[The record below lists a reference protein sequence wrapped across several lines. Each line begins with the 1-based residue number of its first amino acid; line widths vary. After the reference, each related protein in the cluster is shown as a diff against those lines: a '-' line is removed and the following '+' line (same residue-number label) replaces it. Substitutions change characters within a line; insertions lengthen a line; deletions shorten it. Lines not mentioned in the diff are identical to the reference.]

1 MTTSFELFLTT
12 ALLALVSA
20 LGSAVLGYPLG
31 NWLASLR
38 KLKALL
44 SALLLVPFLLPSF
57 LVGLVVLPFQGD
69 TLSGLEAFAWIVSA
83 HLLMN
88 IGFIARVVAASSVP
102 KEQLEAAQL
111 DGATRW
117 QSRLLVEIPQQLPGI
132 ASASLLVALYS
143 ATSYGLVLTL
153 GRGQTQTL
161 ETEIAELALRELD
174 LAGAGFVAILQT
186 LITVIFFI
194 VARRIGANPSTL
206 FGETESKGS
215 KLGAL
220 IAIAY
225 LSAIAV
231 VVGNVVLRVFT
242 LNGGVVENLNNLA
255 TRGSREILNITLL
268 EAAGNSFRNLF
279 VCLLISLPI
288 IWFVSGRK
296 KSSLVVLIPIGVSPV
311 VIGLL
316 FLVGSGYLPGGLGNW
331 WLVPL
336 AQSIFLI
343 PLGYQIL
350 RPARQSVEPEMLE
363 AAQLD
368 GANKLQSFTSIE
380 APVLARPLAA
390 AISFMS
396 LASLGEFGA
405 ASFLAYGSQA
415 TLPLAMFRLAGR
427 PGEENL
433 GMAMTAALILILL
446 AFVVVY
452 FISREPRSSLELSH
466 RGAQDR
472 QKV

>member
-20 LGSAVLGYPLG
+20 LGSAFLGYPLG
-31 NWLASLR
+31 NWLAGLKR
-38 KLKALL
+38 LKAFS

-57 LVGLVVLPFQGD
+57 LVGLVILPFQSQSITVSEGF
-69 TLSGLEAFAWIVSA
+69 TWIVLA

-88 IGFIARVVAASSVP
+88 IGFVARVVAASRVP

-111 DGATRW
+111 DGASRW
-117 QSRLLVEIPQQLPGI
+117 QSRWQVEIPQQLPGI

-153 GRGQTQTL
+153 GRGDVQTL

-174 LAGAGFVAILQT
+174 LTGAGWIALLQT
-186 LITVIFFI
+186 LITVVFFMI
-194 VARRIGANPSTL
+194 ARRIGANPSTL
-206 FGETESKGS
+206 FGETQSQGS
-215 KLGAL
+215 KVGAVIAALYLASIGLL
-220 IAIAY
+220 I
-225 LSAIAV
+225 
-231 VVGNVVLRVFT
+231 GNVILRVFT
-242 LNGGVVENLNNLA
+242 LNGGVVENFRNLA

-268 EAAGNSFRNLF
+268 DAAGNSLRNLL

-288 IWFVSGRK
+288 IWLVSGRK
-296 KSSLVVLIPIGVSPV
+296 KSSLLVLIPIGISPV
-311 VIGLL
+311 VVGLL
-316 FLVGSGYLPGGLGNW
+316 FLVGAGYIPGALGNW

-368 GANKLQSFTSIE
+368 GANKLQSFASVE

-433 GMAMTAALILILL
+433 GMAMTAALLLIML

-452 FISREPRSSLELSH
+452 FISREPKSDLELG
-466 RGAQDR
+466 RRDAQDQR
-472 QKV
+472 RV

>member
-1 MTTSFELFLTT
+1 MTTSFELFITT

-20 LGSAVLGYPLG
+20 LGSAVIGYPLG
-31 NWLASLR
+31 NWLAGLKRLR
-38 KLKALL
+38 AVI

-57 LVGLVVLPFQGD
+57 LVGLVILPFQGQ
-69 TLSGLEAFAWIVSA
+69 TLSELGAFTWVVFA

-88 IGFIARVVAASSVP
+88 IGFIARVVAASAVP
-102 KEQLEAAQL
+102 KGQMESAQL
-111 DGATRW
+111 DGASRW
-117 QSRLLVEIPQQLPGI
+117 QSRMLVEIPQQLPGI

-153 GRGQTQTL
+153 GRGELETL

-174 LAGAGFVAILQT
+174 LAGAGLVAILQT

-194 VARRIGANPSTL
+194 IARRIGANPTTL

-215 KLGAL
+215 RLGAVIAL
-220 IAIAY
+220 AYLAAIAI
-225 LSAIAV
+225 L
-231 VVGNVVLRVFT
+231 VGNVIFRVFT
-242 LNGGVVENLNNLA
+242 LGGGVVQNLSNLA

-268 EAAGNSFRNLF
+268 EAAGNSFRNLL
-279 VCLLISLPI
+279 VCLLISLPV

-296 KSSLVVLIPIGVSPV
+296 KSSLLVLIPIGISPV

-316 FLVGSGYLPGGLGNW
+316 FLIGAGYLPGGLGNW

-350 RPARQSVEPEMLE
+350 RPARKSVEPEMLE

-368 GANKLQSFTSIE
+368 GANKLQSFAAVE
-380 APVLARPLAA
+380 APVLARPIAA
-390 AISFMS
+390 AVSFMS

-452 FISREPRSSLELSH
+452 FTSREPRSSPALNH